1 MEDAGLRE
9 LVTALEERV
18 GRLEDQLA
26 IHRLI
31 NSWGP
36 AVDTGQAEVA
46 AGLFSDDAVLTS
58 DMSHLVGPA
67 AIEEMVHSDG
77 QQALIRQGSAHIP
90 AFPLVDIDGDAAR
103 AIGYSRVYLHTDA
116 GYEVLARVSQLLGVP
131 KNRARLACNQP
142 DQPHHRRRI
151 RGAGATGR
159 LVQATHLTDKSS
171 IRPADIRSS
180 EYLPGR
186 GPPTPICRRARFA

>member
-1 MEDAGLRE
+1 MEDTGLRE

-18 GRLEDQLA
+18 GRIEDQLA

-36 AVDTGQAEVA
+36 AVDTGQAEA
-46 AGLFSDDAVLTS
+46 AADLFSDDAVLTS

-116 GYEVLARVSQLLGVP
+116 GYQVWRVSANYWEFRRTAHGWRVTSRTNHIIDGGSEAQELL
-131 KNRARLACNQP
+131 
-142 DQPHHRRRI
+142 
-151 RGAGATGR
+151 AGWFKQHT
-159 LVQATHLTDKSS
+159 
-171 IRPADIRSS
+171 
-180 EYLPGR
+180 
-186 GPPTPICRRARFA
+186 

>member
-1 MEDAGLRE
+1 
-9 LVTALEERV
+9 V

-36 AVDTGQAEVA
+36 AVDTGQAEA
-46 AGLFSDDAVLTS
+46 AAALFSDDAVLTS

-67 AIEEMVHSDG
+67 AIEEMVRSDG

-90 AFPLVDIDGDAAR
+90 AFPLVDIDGDTAR

-116 GYEVLARVSQLLGVP
+116 GYEVWRVSANYWEFRRTMHGWRVTSRTNHVIDGGSEAQELL
-131 KNRARLACNQP
+131 
-142 DQPHHRRRI
+142 
-151 RGAGATGR
+151 AGWFEQRT
-159 LVQATHLTDKSS
+159 
-171 IRPADIRSS
+171 
-180 EYLPGR
+180 
-186 GPPTPICRRARFA
+186 